1 MTGKGLKF
9 AVVCLAAGLAAMA
22 WASDPPA
29 SPETPPS
36 APPTAADI
44 AKLKAKL
51 EEQQKQVDKLKAE
64 LEQQLK
70 MLEQA
75 GIAAPAPAAASASA
89 TPAAAPDA
97 VSASATPAAAPDAP
111 AASARKPYVGSLTA
125 STVPFVQPAPP
136 PDNSPFATP
145 APRTPVSVESPQPGP
160 PETPLQL
167 KIGESTIT
175 PIGFM
180 DMTEV
185 FRSAD
190 SGSGIGTNFGSIIY
204 NNSFPNARLT
214 ESRFSI
220 QNSRIGARFD
230 TEVHGAKVTG
240 YFEADFLG
248 TPASNSISVTNDAF
262 LLRARLYWADVRKD
276 KFEFLAGQSWS
287 LMTPGR
293 NGISPLPGDLFYTQ
307 NMDVN
312 YNVGLVWER
321 VPGFRFVYHPS
332 DTVAMAVAVENAD
345 QYFGGSGGGASPTLP
360 AGLPST
366 FVNQLDNAANYSQ
379 TPNLIPDII
388 AKLAFDPKTGP
399 LHQHIEVAGVY
410 SEFKTYNQNNG
421 NHYTSPAGGV
431 SVNMNFEVAK
441 NFHPIINT
449 FYSDGEGRYMFGT
462 IPDLTIRPDGS
473 ISPIHA
479 LATLDG
485 FEATFK
491 NTLLFGYFGIYY
503 GGQDS
508 IVDTNGKFVGYG
520 FPGSAATNNRLMQ
533 EPTFGWIQT
542 LWRDPKWGA
551 LQTIFQYSWINRYPW
566 AVLSGQPKDAHNST
580 IFFDVRYTLP
590 GSAPSWH

>member
-1 MTGKGLKF
+1 MIRS
-9 AVVCLAAGLAAMA
+9 AVKLFLSVCLTAGVASVV

-29 SPETPPS
+29 SPETPP
-36 APPTAADI
+36 AAAPTAVDI

-51 EEQQKQVDKLKAE
+51 EEQQKQVEKLKAE
-64 LEQQLK
+64 LEEQLK

-75 GIAAPAPAAASASA
+75 GAAAPAAPAASTSA
-89 TPAAAPDA
+89 PAA
-97 VSASATPAAAPDAP
+97 VSASATPAAPAPT
-111 AASARKPYVGSLTA
+111 AASGTPQKKPYVGSLTA

-136 PDNSPFATP
+136 ADSSPFATP
-145 APRTPVSVESPQPGP
+145 APRSTASLQGP
-160 PETPLQL
+160 AGEPASPLQL
-167 KIGESTIT
+167 KIGETTIT

-190 SGSGIGTNFGSIIY
+190 SGSGIGTNFGSIVY
-204 NNSFPNARLT
+204 NNNFPNARLT
-214 ESRFSI
+214 ESRFNI

-230 TEVHGAKVTG
+230 TTVHGAKITG
-240 YFEADFLG
+240 YWESDFLG
-248 TPASNSISVTNDAF
+248 GSSSNALSVTNNAF
-262 LLRARLYWADVRKD
+262 VLRARLYWVDVRKD

-293 NGISPLPGDLFYTQ
+293 NGISPLPGDVFYTQ
-307 NMDVN
+307 DMDVN
-312 YNVGLVWER
+312 YNAGLVWGR
-321 VPGFRFVYHPS
+321 IPGFRFVYHPS
-332 DTVAMAVAVENAD
+332 DTVAMAVSVENAD

-360 AGLPST
+360 SGLPST
-366 FVNQLDNAANYSQ
+366 FVNQLDNASNYSQ

-388 AKLAFDPKTGP
+388 AKIAFDPKTGP
-399 LHQHIEVAGVY
+399 LHQHIEIAGVY
-410 SEFKTYNQNNG
+410 SEFKTYNQLTN
-421 NHYTSPAGGV
+421 NHYTSPAAGG

-449 FYSDGEGRYMFGT
+449 FWSDGEGRYMFGT
-462 IPDLTIRPDGS
+462 IPDLAIRPDGS
-473 ISPIHA
+473 ISPIHTW
-479 LATLDG
+479 ATLDG

-491 NTLLFGYFGIYY
+491 NSLLFGYFGIYY

-520 FPGSAATNNRLMQ
+520 FPGSANSNNRIMQ

-542 LWRDPKWGA
+542 LWKDPRWGA

-566 AVLSGQPKDAHNST
+566 AVLAGQPKDAHNST
-580 IFFDVRYTLP
+580 IFLDVRYTLP

>member
-1 MTGKGLKF
+1 MIRS
-9 AVVCLAAGLAAMA
+9 AVKLLASVCLAAALATTVRAT
-22 WASDPPA
+22 DPPA
-29 SPETPPS
+29 APEAS
-36 APPTAADI
+36 SPPTAADI

-51 EEQQKQVDKLKAE
+51 EEQQKQVEKLRAE
-64 LEQQLK
+64 LESQLK

-75 GIAAPAPAAASASA
+75 GASAS
-89 TPAAAPDA
+89 TQTAPTA
-97 VSASATPAAAPDAP
+97 AP
-111 AASARKPYVGSLTA
+111 AASASTAPAAAAPAPSPDRKPYVGSLTA
-125 STVPFVQPAPP
+125 STTPIVQPEPTP
-136 PDNSPFATP
+136 IRSSPFP
-145 APRTPVSVESPQPGP
+145 ASASSPRVPMSLESPQPGEP
-160 PETPLQL
+160 AAPLQV

-204 NNSFPNARLT
+204 NNNFPNARLT
-214 ESRFSI
+214 ESRFNI

-230 TEVHGAKVTG
+230 TTVHGAKVTG
-240 YFEADFLG
+240 YWESDFLG
-248 TPASNSISVTNDAF
+248 ASGSNALSVTNNAF
-262 LLRARLYWADVRKD
+262 VLRARLYWVDVRKD
-276 KFEFLAGQSWS
+276 KVEFLAGQSWS

-293 NGISPLPGDLFYTQ
+293 NGISPLPGDVFYTQ
-307 NMDVN
+307 DMDVN
-312 YNVGLVWER
+312 YNAGLVWGR
-321 VPGFRFVYHPS
+321 IPGFRFVYHPS
-332 DTVAMAVAVENAD
+332 DTVAAAISVENAD

-360 AGLPST
+360 SGLPSS

-388 AKLAFDPKTGP
+388 GKIAFDPKTGP
-399 LHQHIEVAGVY
+399 LHQHIEIAGVY
-410 SEFKTYNQNNG
+410 REFKTYNQLNN
-421 NHYTSPAGGV
+421 NHYTTAAGGG
-431 SVNMNFEVAK
+431 SVNMNFEIAK
-441 NFHPIINT
+441 GIHPIINT
-449 FYSDGEGRYMFGT
+449 FWSDGGGRYLFGT
-462 IPDLTIRPDGS
+462 VPDLAIRPDGS

-479 LATLDG
+479 GAVLGG

-491 NTLLFGYFGIYY
+491 NTLLFAYFGEYY
-503 GGQDS
+503 GGHDA

-520 FPGSAATNNRLMQ
+520 FPGSAATNNRSIQ

-542 LWRDPKWGA
+542 LWKDPKWGA

-566 AVLSGQPKDAHNST
+566 AVLAGQPKDAHNST